1 MVRRHKIGVDV
12 DEVITN
18 FVSAFRQE
26 AQQVMGRDFPE
37 KSVSWGFEDW
47 GLSKA
52 DVDKIWGEI
61 NRTYNWFSMFDNE
74 PLPTVAYT
82 LPFLTLDHEVY
93 FITARRDTRGDPV
106 QVQTQDTLMS
116 LGVVCPTV
124 IVTDVKGPIVAA
136 LELEAFVDDKP
147 SNLENIALHSPNT
160 KLFLME
166 QTQTLNYKAPASWT
180 RVRNLEDFAKKL

>member
-1 MVRRHKIGVDV
+1 MASRRKIGVDV

-18 FVSAFRQE
+18 FVCAFRRE

-37 KSVSWGFEDW
+37 KSTSWGFEDW

-52 DVDKIWGEI
+52 DVAKIWAEI

-74 PLPTVAYT
+74 PLPTVADT

-93 FITARRDTRGDPV
+93 FITSRRDTRGDPV
-106 QVQTQDTLMS
+106 QVQTQDTLRA
-116 LGVVCPTV
+116 LGVDCPTV

-136 LELEAFVDDKP
+136 LGLEAFVDDKP
-147 SNLENIALHSPNT
+147 ANLENIALHSPNT

-166 QTQTLNYKAPASWT
+166 QPQTIKYKEPAS
-180 RVRNLEDFAKKL
+180 